1 MTKILARQFASDE
14 KMKQKTYALERVRNI
29 GIVAH
34 IDAGKTTTTERILFY
49 AGRIQRMGEVDE
61 GTATM
66 DWMEQEQERGIT
78 ITSAATS
85 CYWKECQVNIID
97 TPGHVDFTVE
107 VERSLRVLDGCVA
120 VFCGVGGVEPQ
131 SETVWRQADRYR
143 VPRIAF
149 VNKMDRVG
157 ANLNKVVEQLQS
169 RLGAAPVL
177 LTLPVGRESGFVG
190 IIDLVRW
197 NVRYYDVDELGMKYR
212 VEDVP
217 DAYKERAL
225 IARHKLIEQVAEK
238 DDELLAHYV
247 HDEKITEEQLIGA
260 LRRATIDRRLVPV
273 LCGSALKNK
282 GIQLLLDAVVD
293 YLPSPLDIPPVTGLN
308 PVTGQ
313 EEKYPA
319 DASAPLAALAFKITS
334 DPFAGRL
341 TFVRIY
347 SGTIKKGGQVYNA
360 SSQKTERINRILKMH
375 ADSREDVDEARAG
388 EIYGIIGFK
397 NTKTGDTICNKA
409 HALLLE
415 KIQFPEPVVL
425 QAIEAQSRAENEK
438 LGLSLRK
445 LMEEDPSF
453 SISSDKAT
461 NQTLIGGMGEL
472 HLEIIVDRLKREF
485 GLKVNTG
492 EPRVAYKETITS
504 KVEAE
509 GKYIRQTGGHG
520 QYGHVVLYIEPL
532 GRGGGFD
539 FESKIHGGR
548 IPLEYIP
555 AVASGVREALCS
567 GPLGGYPVVD
577 VKVVLIDGSYHEVDS
592 SDLAYVMA
600 AREAVNNGL
609 KRGAPILLEPVMKIG
624 IITPREFLGNV
635 LDEISS
641 RRGKITQILHEHQGE
656 MVEGFVPLAQMF
668 GYATALR
675 SLTQGRAV
683 YTMEPSHYEPVPGHI
698 VDKVLGR

>member
-1 MTKILARQFASDE
+1 MTKTLTME
-14 KMKQKTYALERVRNI
+14 QKTYTLERLRNI
-29 GIVAH
+29 GIIAH
-34 IDAGKTTTTERILFY
+34 IDAGKTTTTERVLFY

-85 CYWKECQVNIID
+85 CYWKGCQVNIID
-97 TPGHVDFTVE
+97 TPGHVDFTIE

-157 ANLNKVVEQLQS
+157 ADLNRTVEQIRS
-169 RLGAAPVL
+169 KLGATPVL
-177 LTLPVGRESGFVG
+177 LTLPIGRESDFVG

-197 NVRYYDVDELGMKYR
+197 NVRYYDMDSLGTKYR
-212 VEDVP
+212 VEDMP

-247 HDEKITEEQLIGA
+247 HDKKITDEQLIAA
-260 LRRATIDRRLVPV
+260 LRRATIDRRLVGV

-282 GIQLLLDAVVD
+282 GIQLLLDAIVD

-313 EEKYPA
+313 EEEYSA
-319 DASAPLAALAFKITS
+319 DVGAPLAALAFKIAT

-360 SSQKTERINRILKMH
+360 SSQKVERINRILEMH
-375 ADSREDVDEARAG
+375 ADSRKDIDEARAG

-397 NTKTGDTICNKA
+397 NTKTGDTICNKT
-409 HALLLE
+409 HPLLLE
-415 KIQFPEPVVL
+415 KIQFPEPVVF
-425 QAIEAQSRAENEK
+425 QAIEAQSKADDGK
-438 LGLSLRK
+438 LGLSLHK

-453 SISSDKAT
+453 LINSDKAT

-485 GLKVNTG
+485 GLEVNTG
-492 EPRVAYKETITS
+492 EPRVAYKETITR

-509 GKYIRQTGGHG
+509 GKHIRQTGGHG

-539 FESKIHGGR
+539 FENKIRGGH

-577 VKVVLIDGSYHEVDS
+577 VKVVLTDGSYHEVDS

-600 AREAVNNGL
+600 AREAVQDGL
-609 KRGAPILLEPVMKIG
+609 KRGTPILLEPVMKIG

-635 LDEISS
+635 LDEINS

-675 SLTQGRAV
+675 SVTQGRAV
-683 YTMEPSHYEPVPGHI
+683 YTMEPSHYDPVPGHI
-698 VDKVLGR
+698 VDKIL